1 MVESGNLK
9 ENLWKILIK
18 LSFMMLEVSSLD
30 VDLRGY
36 LFPFLNVK
44 IALFLENR
52 IYPIIIILYMIRV
65 DELIA
70 ICFFYYY
77 DNL

>member
-30 VDLRGY
+30 VDLGGY
-36 LFPFLNVK
+36 LFPFRTTVLV
-44 IALFLENR
+44 AA
-52 IYPIIIILYMIRV
+52 MS
-65 DELIA
+65 
-70 ICFFYYY
+70 
-77 DNL
+77 